1 MQADMTSLDFAAR
14 WRALAHAK
22 VGTAQFM
29 SLKDAVAAH
38 VRDKDVLYFGGSMAR
53 PNAAMFEVIR
63 QFWNRTPDFTLVA
76 PAVANQHAPMIA
88 GGLVKRVITSIH
100 AITYPTPAPHPL
112 YVEAA
117 RSGRVAF
124 ENWSL
129 LTLSHRLMAAALGLP
144 FMPTRSLAGSDMG
157 KSLAALNATMSVRNP
172 FDDGNTQVVAPL
184 SPDVTFIHG
193 LAADDDGN
201 ILICPPLYDGV
212 WAAFCAGRAVIATVD
227 HIVSSEFLRRYPEH
241 VRVPAY
247 AVSAVC
253 HVPLGGHPNSLP
265 SAPVPELAGY
275 TDDYAML
282 TDLRRA
288 GKKTD
293 TLLEWT
299 REWILDCRDHDDY
312 LAKLGSERIQALQG
326 RTAIDGWR
334 LEAVSER
341 ARLHDAAP
349 TEAERHVV
357 LAARMLRNRL
367 ANGDTSALLAGLGIS
382 SLAAWMVA
390 IQLAESGKHLPLMVE
405 SGMFGYVPSPG
416 DPFLFNYRNMAGS
429 SMLSDT
435 QFTLGLLTGGAQ
447 NRAFGVLGAAEV
459 DAHGNLNSSE
469 LPGMLLTGSG
479 GANDIGSS
487 AREILVTIAH
497 SPKRLVRSAG
507 FITTPGRAVLTVV
520 TPWAVFERPDSHS
533 DFVLTRVQARDGLT
547 ADELA
552 ELALRECAWDVK
564 ASKALIIEPEPTDG
578 ELDLARHLDPDR
590 LFLA

>member
-1 MQADMTSLDFAAR
+1 
-14 WRALAHAK
+14 
-22 VGTAQFM
+22 
-29 SLKDAVAAH
+29 
-38 VRDKDVLYFGGSMAR
+38 
-53 PNAAMFEVIR
+53 
-63 QFWNRTPDFTLVA
+63 
-76 PAVANQHAPMIA
+76 
-88 GGLVKRVITSIH
+88 
-100 AITYPTPAPHPL
+100 
-112 YVEAA
+112 
-117 RSGRVAF
+117 
-124 ENWSL
+124 
-129 LTLSHRLMAAALGLP
+129 MAAALGLP

-157 KSLAALNATMSVRNP
+157 KNLAALNATTSVRNP

-184 SPDVTFIHG
+184 SPDITFIHG

-227 HIVSSEFLRRYPEH
+227 HIVSREFLRRYPEH

-247 AVSAVC
+247 VVSAVC

-299 REWILDCRDHDDY
+299 KEWILGCRDHNDY
-312 LAKLGSERIQALQG
+312 LAKLGGERIQALQG
-326 RTAIDGWR
+326 RTAIDGWQ
-334 LEAVSER
+334 LEAVSAR
-341 ARLHDAAP
+341 ARSHDSAP

-357 LAARMLRNRL
+357 LAARMLRHRL
-367 ANGDTSALLAGLGIS
+367 ADGDTSALLAGLGIS
-382 SLAAWMVA
+382 SLAAWMAA
-390 IQLAESGKHLPLMVE
+390 IQLAQSGKHLPLMVE

-459 DAHGNLNSSE
+459 DARGNLNSSE

-479 GANDIGSS
+479 GANDIGSG
-487 AREILVTIAH
+487 AREILVTISH

-520 TPWAVFERPDSHS
+520 TPWAVFERPDSGA

-547 ADELA
+547 ADELVDV
-552 ELALRECAWDVK
+552 ALRECAWDVK
-564 ASKALIIEPEPTDG
+564 AGTAPIVEPEPTG
-578 ELDLARHLDPDR
+578 EELDLARHLDPDR
-590 LFLA
+590 LFLG

>member
-1 MQADMTSLDFAAR
+1 MQTDMSAFDIAAR
-14 WRALAHAK
+14 WRALSRAR
-22 VGTAQFM
+22 VGVARFM
-29 SLKDAVAAH
+29 SLPDAVAAH
-38 VRDKDVLYFGGSMAR
+38 VREKDTLYFGGSMAR

-63 QFWNRTPDFTLVA
+63 QFWNMDPEFTLVA

-88 GGLVKRVITSIH
+88 GGLVKHVITSIH
-100 AITYPTPAPHPL
+100 AMTYPTPAPHPL

-117 RSGRVAF
+117 KSGRVIF

-144 FMPTRSLAGSDMG
+144 FMPTRSLVGSDMG
-157 KSLAALNATMSVRNP
+157 KRLAAINATSPVKNP
-172 FDDGNTQVVAPL
+172 FEEGDAQVVAPL

-227 HIVSSEFLRRYPEH
+227 HIVSGEFLRRYPEH

-265 SAPVPELAGY
+265 SAPIPELSGY
-275 TDDYAML
+275 TDDYEML

-288 GKKTD
+288 GRTLD

-299 REWILDCRDHDDY
+299 KEWILDCRDHNDY
-312 LAKLGSERIQALQG
+312 LEKLGNRRIQALQG
-326 RTAIDGWR
+326 RTSNDGWQVER
-334 LEAVSER
+334 VSER
-341 ARLHDAAP
+341 ARSYGSVA
-349 TEAERHVV
+349 TEAEKHVV
-357 LAARMLRNRL
+357 LAARVLRDRVT
-367 ANGDTSALLAGLGIS
+367 GSEPSALLAGLGIS
-382 SLAAWMVA
+382 SLAAWMAA
-390 IQLAESGKHLPLMVE
+390 IQLGQSGKHLPLMVE

-435 QFTLGLLTGGAQ
+435 QLTLGLLTGGAQ

-459 DAHGNLNSSE
+459 DARGNLNSSE

-479 GANDIGSS
+479 GANDIGSG

-497 SPKRLVRSAG
+497 SSKRLVQSAT

-520 TPWAVFERPDSHS
+520 TPWAVFERPHS
-533 DFVLTRVQARDGLT
+533 AADFVLTRVQARNGLDVE
-547 ADELA
+547 ALVGE
-552 ELALRECAWDVK
+552 ALRECTWAVK
-564 ASKALIIEPEPTDG
+564 PCSAPILEPEPTDE

-590 LFLA
+590 LFLN